1 MKIRGRGNTVALT
14 LSALAVVIATTGTA
28 TAVTAQVVHIGDGSV
43 ASRMAHVDAT
53 GHLLV
58 ASTLAGTPAVRTGV
72 QPQPL
77 NIGYYVGTGINVLTD
92 PTTATLAVS
101 RVAFEN
107 TGANGGYANTNF
119 YYQLVQLTPVTK
131 GTSCAQGAIG
141 STVSMDRGA
150 VGSNVQDN
158 YDTPL
163 VFKPI
168 GGKAYCLGVQVH
180 SETSDP
186 SSYYLP
192 FAQLTGFVSSGTYAA
207 TAVTLVRPGKA
218 PLATRANP
226 RPAGAAPVR

>member
-1 MKIRGRGNTVALT
+1 MKIRGRGNAVALA

-43 ASRMAHVDAT
+43 SSRMAHVDAT

-58 ASTLAGTPAVRTGV
+58 GATLAGTPTVRTGV

-77 NIGYYVGTGINVLTD
+77 NIAYFVGTGVNVLTN

-101 RVAFEN
+101 RLAFEN
-107 TGANGGYANTNF
+107 TGANAGYSNTNF
-119 YYQLVQLTPVTK
+119 FYQLVQLTPMTK
-131 GTSCAQGAIG
+131 GDSCAQGAIG
-141 STVSMDRGA
+141 SAISMDRGA

-168 GGKAYCLGVQVH
+168 GGKPYCLGVLVH
-180 SETSDP
+180 SETTDP
-186 SSYYLP
+186 TAYYLP

-207 TAVTLVRPGKA
+207 AAAAVVRPGRA
-218 PLATRANP
+218 PLATTANP